1 MSGDDQLEAETR
13 LTLRLPGD
21 QPGKSA
27 GIKRGFSGTTI
38 DLNLGS
44 SATDDDDD
52 DDREER
58 HHHGAGD
65 DDDEGGHGSHEQR
78 TSSKTKP
85 PEPEAK

>member
-21 QPGKSA
+21 HSGKSA
-27 GIKRGFSGTTI
+27 GIKRGLSGTTI

-52 DDREER
+52 HH
-58 HHHGAGD
+58 HHHGTGD